1 MPSFPRRL
9 ARLLLAVLLSTAAAT
24 AAASGFQPVQ
34 SIRDAA
40 LAALS
45 DPRGAEATLDPAL
58 RMPRCAEAL
67 QARQTGAGTVEVG
80 CPSGWRLFVPVRMDR
95 SQPVLVLLRGVASGE
110 PISADMFTIE
120 RRDPGRIAGAPVAD
134 PADAVGRVARRVLT
148 AGSVLTASDLVAP
161 RLVRRGD
168 SIALVARNNGVEVR
182 MAGRALGDA
191 GERERVSVEN
201 LSSRRVVQGV
211 VTAEG
216 DVVVGY

>member
-1 MPSFPRRL
+1 MSLPKRMSTF
-9 ARLLLAVLLSTAAAT
+9 LLALVLLSCASAG
-24 AAASGFQPVQ
+24 AAASGFQPVE

-40 LAALS
+40 LAALA

-58 RMPRCAEAL
+58 RMPRCAQPL

-80 CPSGWRLFVPVRMDR
+80 CPAGWRLFVPVRMDR
-95 SQPVLVLLRGVASGE
+95 SQQVLVLARGVAAGE
-110 PISADMFTIE
+110 TITLDMFVAE
-120 RRDPGRIAGAPVAD
+120 RRDTGRIAGAAVSD
-134 PADAVGRVARRVLT
+134 PADAVGREARRVLT
-148 AGSVLTASDLVAP
+148 AGSVLTANDLVAP

-201 LSSRRVVQGV
+201 LSSRRVLQGV
-211 VTAEG
+211 VTANG
-216 DVVVGY
+216 DVVVGF